1 MVSKE
6 DHCLIHY
13 WTRNKDEKINGVL
26 AMATLSTIIFALG
39 IFANLLLAIP
49 ILFNRINRQKHFHY
63 FSISFSNILVLAIG
77 VPILMQAFSEKK
89 FNMGD
94 ECNGWLPFMFIFF
107 PVKSILD
114 SVIFT
119 IDAYLDILP
128 ESRSNRTA
136 EIVIKVSG
144 ISISWV
150 LSVFLACYFIW
161 INSNSIIIALIV
173 LFATTFVLELILLT
187 LASKC
192 VNKQL
197 SNVTESNTDVID
209 PDLDDVIIK
218 LQGQKKYLNRKIIMI
233 FVSAIL
239 IGQYLV
245 NLKIWTDQSKY
256 LNDQLFFSIIFGTY
270 NTVAFALLI
279 AWEQRIL
286 QKFYYR
292 HCISHRVVVPA

>member
-1 MVSKE
+1 MVSEE

-13 WTRNKDEKINGVL
+13 WTRNKGEKINGVL

-173 LFATTFVLELILLT
+173 LFATTFVLELILLIHT
-187 LASKC
+187 SKC
-192 VNKQL
+192 VNKQI
-197 SNVTESNTDVID
+197 SNATQSNCDVID
-209 PDLDDVIIK
+209 PDLDDVILK
-218 LQGQKKYLNRKIIMI
+218 LHGQKKYLNRKTIMI
-233 FVSAIL
+233 IVSAIL

-256 LNDQLFFSIIFGTY
+256 LNNQLFFSIIFGTY
-270 NTVAFALLI
+270 NTVTFALLI